1 MSRYVTVKRSGL
13 ILLAIGC
20 VWIGSCFSC
29 GCMIDAGKLAG
40 FSNPKLRMNYNGGR
54 GTFDMEAGTDF
65 QGKAQGHYNPETKK
79 IEASIEIGSSVSP
92 VVQAEG
98 TRAESLVELRRIEAT
113 MLVEMHKAVGENI
126 RAFGDAAKNIGG
138 AIARVETAKEGP
150 TLTGSLWTIIKVLIG
165 VIVAVTL
172 AKTVWGYFVKPT
184 KT

>member
-1 MSRYVTVKRSGL
+1 MPRYVTVKRSGL

-20 VWIGSCFSC
+20 VWIGSCLSC

-54 GTFDMEAGTDF
+54 GTFDMEAGTDS
-65 QGKAQGHYNPETKK
+65 QGKAEGRYNPETKQ
-79 IEASIEIGSSVSP
+79 IDASIEIGSAVSP

-98 TRAESLVELRRIEAT
+98 ARAESLIELRKIEAT
-113 MLVEMHKAVGENI
+113 MLVEMHKAVGENM

-138 AIARVETAKEGP
+138 AIATVQTASERP
-150 TLTGSLWTIIKVLIG
+150 TLTESLWTIIKVLVS

-172 AKTVWGYFVKPT
+172 AKIVWGYFVKPT